1 MMALPFTITG
11 KVIHGASLGNTYNS
25 PTANIIP
32 EEDVSALAHGVYF
45 SRIRIGDRTYPAITN
60 LGIRPTVSSDGE
72 VNAETYIY
80 GMSRNIYDMHVSI
93 DLLEFSRPEKKFSSQ
108 SELFATVKEDIRAG
122 ADFHGIS

>member
-1 MMALPFTITG
+1 MALPFTITG

-93 DLLEFSRPEKKFSSQ
+93 DLL
-108 SELFATVKEDIRAG
+108 
-122 ADFHGIS
+122 